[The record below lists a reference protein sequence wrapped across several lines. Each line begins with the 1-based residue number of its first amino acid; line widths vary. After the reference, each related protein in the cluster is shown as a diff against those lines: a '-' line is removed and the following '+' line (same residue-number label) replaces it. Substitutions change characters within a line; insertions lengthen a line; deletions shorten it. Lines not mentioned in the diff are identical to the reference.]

1 MIGSPDPR
9 SQIPG
14 LVGVFNPRR
23 RVRSRMSAA
32 EEREGVPLSVKL
44 MFLLIGAA
52 VAFVLAVDLLGFA
65 RLLGVAF
72 PPV

>member
-1 MIGSPDPR
+1 
-9 SQIPG
+9 
-14 LVGVFNPRR
+14 
-23 RVRSRMSAA
+23 MSAA
-32 EEREGVPLSVKL
+32 EEHEGVPVSVKL